1 MNVNR
6 LNLETGAFSVT
17 LIRHKITE
25 KKEIHTTSVQ
35 FDNVKFK
42 LSRQFRKEVRKREK
56 PDGAE
61 YCFIT
66 SSTRYSEEERFA
78 LLNANLKE
86 YSVSTCKEYCELAS
100 ILKIKA
106 GSELR
111 Q

>member
-25 KKEIHTTSVQ
+25 KKEIHTPSVQ

-66 SSTRYSEEERFA
+66 SSMRYSEEERFA

-86 YSVSTCKEYCELAS
+86 YSVSTCKEYCELTGL
-100 ILKIKA
+100 LKIKA